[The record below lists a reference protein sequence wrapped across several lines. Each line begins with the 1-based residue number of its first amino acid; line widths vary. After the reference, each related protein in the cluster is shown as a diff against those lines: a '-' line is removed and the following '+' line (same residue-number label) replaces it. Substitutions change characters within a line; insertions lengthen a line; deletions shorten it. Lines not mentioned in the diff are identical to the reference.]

1 MINFLNLNCAPNM
14 VESSSTDSLN
24 TGASLAD
31 AFKLKRKPLVSKKPK
46 VTMQEILDQKKE

>member
-1 MINFLNLNCAPNM
+1 M
-14 VESSSTDSLN
+14 VESSSADSLN

>member
-1 MINFLNLNCAPNM
+1 M
-14 VESSSTDSLN
+14 VESSSADSLN

-31 AFKLKRKPLVSKKPK
+31 AFKQKRRPIVSQKPK